1 MLRPIRDLGLL
12 AAVATVAAL
21 SIGNPARAAEEPGK
35 PPLLGVSADVSR
47 EVPNDEMNVVMRVER
62 QSAEL
67 ASANRDALERI
78 NALLARARSVPGIE
92 SSLAGIG
99 SNPVHAESRTADGKT
114 ERTITGWHVHA
125 DASLSSRDVQAL
137 SRLVGEL
144 GEDARIL
151 SVGFSVSKETRSR
164 IESELLA
171 EAAKAFNE
179 RAAVIAKA
187 LGYDGFEIERVH
199 VGTAGAPRPYRP
211 VAEAMMTMKAAA
223 PDFAESVGE
232 STLSANAN
240 GQVWLRR

>member
-92 SSLAGIG
+92 SSLAVMRYGRARRFGI
-99 SNPVHAESRTADGKT
+99 A
-114 ERTITGWHVHA
+114 
-125 DASLSSRDVQAL
+125 
-137 SRLVGEL
+137 
-144 GEDARIL
+144 
-151 SVGFSVSKETRSR
+151 SVGTYTPGR
-164 IESELLA
+164 
-171 EAAKAFNE
+171 
-179 RAAVIAKA
+179 
-187 LGYDGFEIERVH
+187 
-199 VGTAGAPRPYRP
+199 
-211 VAEAMMTMKAAA
+211 
-223 PDFAESVGE
+223 
-232 STLSANAN
+232 
-240 GQVWLRR
+240 